1 MFSARTADIVV
12 DVRPQYMR
20 EQSEPDRDYYVWAYT
35 ITITNEGPSTV
46 QLRTRHWKITDTNG
60 RLHEVQGDGVIGEQ
74 PVLSTG
80 DSFEYTSG
88 TPLTTPSGFME
99 GSYQMQNEAGDTFTV
114 AIPAFPL
121 DGPQARRII
130 H

>member
-1 MFSARTADIVV
+1 MFSARTADILV
-12 DVRPQYMR
+12 DVRPQYMP

-35 ITITNEGPSTV
+35 ITITNEGTGTV
-46 QLRTRHWKITDTNG
+46 QLRARHWKVTDANG
-60 RLHEVQGDGVIGEQ
+60 RLHEVQGEGVIGEQ
-74 PVLSTG
+74 PVLASG

-99 GSYQMQNEAGDTFTV
+99 GTYQMQNEAGDTFFVT
-114 AIPAFPL
+114 IPAFPL
-121 DGPQARRII
+121 DGPQVRRTL

>member
-12 DVRPQYMR
+12 NVRPQYLP

-35 ITITNEGPSTV
+35 ITIANEGTSTV
-46 QLRTRHWKITDTNG
+46 QLRARHWKITDANG
-60 RLHEVQGDGVIGEQ
+60 KLHEVKGDGVIGEQ
-74 PVLSTG
+74 PILTAG

-99 GSYQMQNEAGDTFTV
+99 GTYQMQNETGDTFLVT
-114 AIPAFPL
+114 IPAFPL
-121 DGPQARRII
+121 DGPQSRRII